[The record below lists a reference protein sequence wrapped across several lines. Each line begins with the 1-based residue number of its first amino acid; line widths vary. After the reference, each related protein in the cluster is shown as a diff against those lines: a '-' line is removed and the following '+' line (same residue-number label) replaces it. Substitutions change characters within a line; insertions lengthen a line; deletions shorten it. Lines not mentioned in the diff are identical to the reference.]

1 MDVAAAKST
10 LDIGGDDPRRLYV
23 VMPASNEGER
33 IGDVLAAL
41 PTAIRSSNR
50 AYPVRVVVVDDCSS
64 DATGE
69 IARCSG
75 AMVLR
80 HEHNRG
86 AGAATRTGLLYALRQ
101 RDCAFV
107 ATIDADGQHA
117 VDDLTR
123 MIAFAEERGSAVVV
137 GNRLHGGN
145 LTTMPWHRV
154 FGNRV
159 LDVVGSVLFGLK
171 HVDTQCGLRVFS
183 AEALPA
189 IAAFR
194 IDRYGFCTEMLWRA
208 KRAQLRI
215 DSLPIAVTYSRD
227 TLIKGQRPW
236 GIFRLVF
243 DLVIVR
249 LTPQRFVRQPM
260 ASSVDGDSVGL
271 VGHPIGSRHDSE
283 ETTTAFETTRS
294 SSARSPSGTAGRG
307 ESRRAAR
314 R

>member
-1 MDVAAAKST
+1 MDRAAATRS
-10 LDIGGDDPRRLYV
+10 LDIGGDNPRTLYV
-23 VMPASNEGER
+23 VMPAFNEGGR

-41 PTAIRSSNR
+41 PTAIRSSSR

-69 IARCSG
+69 IARSVG

-80 HEHNRG
+80 HAHNRG
-86 AGAATRTGLLYALRQ
+86 AGAATRTGLLYALQQ
-101 RDCAFV
+101 RDCAVV

-123 MIAFAEERGSAVVV
+123 VVVFAEERGSAVVI

-208 KRAQLRI
+208 KRAHLRI
-215 DSLPIAVTYSRD
+215 DSLPISVTYSRD

-249 LTPQRFVRQPM
+249 LTPQRFVRRPV
-260 ASSVDGDSVGL
+260 ASSVNGESVGL
-271 VGHPIGSRHDSE
+271 VGHPAGSRHGTE
-283 ETTTAFETTRS
+283 QTTTAFEKTR
-294 SSARSPSGTAGRG
+294 A
-307 ESRRAAR
+307 
-314 R
+314 